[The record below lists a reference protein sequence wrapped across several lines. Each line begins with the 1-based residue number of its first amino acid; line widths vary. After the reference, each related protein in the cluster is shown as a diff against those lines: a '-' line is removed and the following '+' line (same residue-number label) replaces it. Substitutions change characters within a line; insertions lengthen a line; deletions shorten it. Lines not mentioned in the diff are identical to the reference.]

1 MTTILQPRTART
13 TTARPVAPARA
24 TGTAD
29 ATDATGATGATGAT
43 RHPLALDGVLGR
55 LERAAARLPHALALP
70 VMVAHAAVSTVAYR

>member
-13 TTARPVAPARA
+13 TTARPIAPART

-29 ATDATGATGATGAT
+29 ATGAT

-55 LERAAARLPHALALP
+55 LERTAARLPHALARP

>member
-13 TTARPVAPARA
+13 TTARPVAPART

-29 ATDATGATGATGAT
+29 ATGATGVTGAA
-43 RHPLALDGVLGR
+43 RQPLALDNVLGR
-55 LERAAARLPHALALP
+55 LERTAARLPHALALP

>member
-29 ATDATGATGATGAT
+29 ATDATGAT
-43 RHPLALDGVLGR
+43 RQPLALDGVLGR

>member
-13 TTARPVAPARA
+13 TTARPAAPARA

-29 ATDATGATGATGAT
+29 ATGVAGAT
-43 RHPLALDGVLGR
+43 RQPLAFDGVLGR